1 MASYLIGLKRA
12 GKCYSSWITSS
23 GWSKRAH
30 GRATCH
36 RDALL
41 GQANVACARMVNEAL
56 KAQKEIIDQARSEGI
71 KVKEALLAQ
80 AIVEISK
87 QEERSF
93 QIFLKYVWITK

>member
-1 MASYLIGLKRA
+1 
-12 GKCYSSWITSS
+12 
-23 GWSKRAH
+23 
-30 GRATCH
+30 
-36 RDALL
+36 
-41 GQANVACARMVNEAL
+41 MVNEAL
-56 KAQKEIIDQARSEGI
+56 KAQKEIIDQARSEGL